1 MSGCVRIV
9 FVNADGGKIRKLRE
23 EAGISQERLALDAR
37 VGRDVI
43 AGLEN
48 GRRGTLPTKLNMIAV
63 ALGVKRE
70 EIEANG

>member
-1 MSGCVRIV
+1 MK
-9 FVNADGGKIRKLRE
+9 ADGGKLKKLRE
-23 EAGISQERLALDAR
+23 EAGLSQEKLALDAR

-48 GRRGTLPTKLNMIAV
+48 GRRGTYPTKLNMIAL

-70 EIEANG
+70 EIEADA